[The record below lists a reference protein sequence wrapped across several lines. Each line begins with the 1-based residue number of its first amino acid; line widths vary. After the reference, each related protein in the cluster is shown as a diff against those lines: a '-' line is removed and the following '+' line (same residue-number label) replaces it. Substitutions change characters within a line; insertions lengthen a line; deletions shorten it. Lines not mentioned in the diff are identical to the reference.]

1 LSLVNISGAPL
12 AAGNSFQIFN
22 AGALNGTFASI
33 IPATPGPGL
42 AWDTTQLGSGI
53 INVIAGASQPVVSST
68 SISGGNFIFSG
79 TNGPAGSN
87 YVVLASTNI
96 AAPLSSWT
104 RLVTNAFD
112 GTGAFHE
119 TNTIA
124 PGPTQR
130 FFLIQ
135 LQ

>member
-1 LSLVNISGAPL
+1 LNVV
-12 AAGNSFQIFN
+12 AG
-22 AGALNGTFASI
+22 
-33 IPATPGPGL
+33 P
-42 AWDTTQLGSGI
+42 
-53 INVIAGASQPVVSST
+53 SQPFIGST
-68 SISGGNFIFSG
+68 AISGGNFIFSG
-79 TNGPAGSN
+79 TNGPVGSN

-112 GTGAFHE
+112 GTGAFHQ
-119 TNTIA
+119 TNAIA
-124 PGPTQR
+124 PGPSQR